1 MTGSDPLHASV
12 ESGRED
18 KTPVDTNQPPSGM
31 LQDLHEQ
38 VALVTGAS
46 SGIGQAVARALAQR
60 GVHVALAARRT
71 DRLQA
76 LSEELTSDGRGE
88 ALVLACDVRDP
99 DQVQAAVRQTVERWE
114 HIDILVANAGF
125 GYRAS
130 LVDGDIARW
139 KDMIDTN
146 VYGLLLTLKYGVPP
160 MLERKRGHVIVTSS
174 VAGRV
179 PTLGGSAYC
188 GSKFAATAIA
198 DVLRQEVGP
207 QGVRVTTIE
216 PGVVISEFQEVA
228 GYTPGILENMLKGAT
243 PLQPEDIARA
253 VVFAIEQPVHYAISE
268 MVVRPT
274 GQAFP

>member
-1 MTGSDPLHASV
+1 MS
-12 ESGRED
+12 
-18 KTPVDTNQPPSGM
+18 TNQPPSET
-31 LQDLHEQ
+31 LQDLRGQ

-46 SGIGQAVARALAQR
+46 SGIGQAIARMLARR
-60 GVHVALAARRT
+60 GVRVALAARRV
-71 DRLQA
+71 DRLRA
-76 LSEELTSDGRGE
+76 LSEEIASDAGGE
-88 ALVLACDVRDP
+88 TLALACDVRNP
-99 DQVQAAVRQTVERWE
+99 VEVQAAVQQTLDRWGQL
-114 HIDILVANAGF
+114 DILVANAGF
-125 GYRAS
+125 GYRAP
-130 LVDGDIARW
+130 LVDGDITRW

-146 VYGLLLTLKYGVPP
+146 VFGLLLTLKYGVPP

-179 PTLGGSAYC
+179 PTLLGSAYC

-228 GYTPGILENMLKGAT
+228 GYPPGILENMLKGAT
-243 PLQPEDIARA
+243 PLVPDDIARA
-253 VVFAIEQPVHYAISE
+253 VVFAIEQPAHYAVNEI
-268 MVVRPT
+268 VVRPT

>member
-1 MTGSDPLHASV
+1 MSTS
-12 ESGRED
+12 
-18 KTPVDTNQPPSGM
+18 QPPSNM

-38 VALVTGAS
+38 TALVTGAS
-46 SGIGQAVARALAQR
+46 SGIGVAVARALAQR
-60 GVHVALAARRT
+60 GVHVALAARRSE
-71 DRLQA
+71 RLQA
-76 LSEELTSDGRGE
+76 LSEELATDGHSE
-88 ALVLACDVRDP
+88 TLALECDVRDP
-99 DQVQAAVRQTVERWE
+99 EQVQAAVQQTLDRWGQL
-114 HIDILVANAGF
+114 DILVANAGF
-125 GYRAS
+125 GYRS
-130 LVDGDIARW
+130 PLVEGDIARW

-146 VYGLLLTLKYGVPP
+146 VYGLLLTLKYGVAP
-160 MLERKRGHVIVTSS
+160 MLERGRGHVIVTSS

-207 QGVRVTTIE
+207 KGVRVTTIE

-228 GYTPGILENMLKGAT
+228 GYTPGTVENMLKGAT
-243 PLQPEDIARA
+243 PLVPEDIARA
-253 VVFAIEQPVHYAISE
+253 VVFAVEQPAHYAISE